1 MELSKNKKPNL
12 IYFIGPNFTVHSLAK
27 ESLKSLSK
35 KYNIICVSEGPAIE
49 ELFFIHEVIKFKRN
63 PSLLYDLISLC
74 QIFSIVNQYKD
85 AFIVT
90 STPKISFI
98 VSLVSFLLRRDYR
111 YIHRGAVYQNF
122 SGIKAKIYK
131 NIDKFIIKN
140 SFATSFISKSLYN
153 YVTKELGLNIENNR
167 VLNSSKGVDID
178 LFQPR
183 NIGKI
188 NNPIVV
194 GYLGRVCEDKGLD
207 DLLNLIN
214 DKRSK
219 NIKIKIQGRLEI
231 KDRNSFLK
239 ELSNNNIEY
248 TDWDDRPEKFFNK
261 IDILFFPSK
270 REGFGNVAM
279 EAAAMGIPTVAN
291 NIIGVK
297 DAIEN
302 EVSGI
307 LVNKDESIIEK
318 LFSLIENEDYLI
330 DLKTTSRLHAEK
342 NFDQQKVLYDLHS
355 SLKI

>member
-1 MELSKNKKPNL
+1 M
-12 IYFIGPNFTVHSLAK
+12 
-27 ESLKSLSK
+27 
-35 KYNIICVSEGPAIE
+35 
-49 ELFFIHEVIKFKRN
+49 
-63 PSLLYDLISLC
+63 
-74 QIFSIVNQYKD
+74 
-85 AFIVT
+85 
-90 STPKISFI
+90 
-98 VSLVSFLLRRDYR
+98 
-111 YIHRGAVYQNF
+111 
-122 SGIKAKIYK
+122 
-131 NIDKFIIKN
+131 
-140 SFATSFISKSLYN
+140 
-153 YVTKELGLNIENNR
+153 
-167 VLNSSKGVDID
+167 NSSKGVDID
-178 LFQPR
+178 LFQPT

-318 LFSLIENEDYLI
+318 LFSLIENEDHLI